1 MALLV
6 VGVAALTLMVVAL
19 AIAILGARRQPRRRR
34 SRKWM
39 SAGGLVID
47 ARGRI
52 ALVRQRS
59 RRGRWQWTLPKGR
72 MDRGETVEAAALR
85 EVYEESG
92 LRADIVRPL
101 VLHDGRAH
109 YTHFYEMRLVA
120 DDGEHDGETRQ
131 VRFVS
136 LVEATR
142 LVRARR
148 DLYVLRR
155 FLEARTRVTA

>member
-1 MALLV
+1 MATTAAIALLLGAAAVV
-6 VGVAALTLMVVAL
+6 VGLRRHVAA
-19 AIAILGARRQPRRRR
+19 G
-34 SRKWM
+34 RKWS
-39 SAGGLVID
+39 SAGGLVVD
-47 ARGRI
+47 GEGRI
-52 ALVRQRS
+52 ALVEQRD
-59 RRGRWQWTLPKGR
+59 RKDRWRWTLPKGR
-72 MDRGETVEAAALR
+72 IDPGETAEAAALR

-92 LRADIVRPL
+92 LRAEIVRPL
-101 VLHDGRAH
+101 LLHDGRAH

-120 DDGEHDGETRQ
+120 DDGKHDGETRQ

-142 LVRARR
+142 LVSARR